1 MLPREEDDHVQ
12 TTMVSECRGAFLS
25 LAAAAVAQTR
35 CYTEKR
41 VRGTSLRYPRNE
53 PRNIYF
59 VMLFAQLIVTP
70 IAANGGQSE
79 QNLWYTGKIS
89 DAHNHLEGS
98 VDTEEVIRALDRSGV
113 DKIVIMVKAPGGWTD
128 DHALK
133 FRARYPDRVV
143 PAIGFQNRGW
153 GKQQPRFIQQV
164 REKATSGQFKWLGE
178 ARLRSHET
186 KQIIHP
192 QSGMFREVLELSA
205 RNGLPV
211 TIHNNNPLSEAEVEA
226 FRVALAKNPKAIVV
240 WAHWCGLSTPNVARR
255 FLEQFPKLHCDL
267 AWIHKPPA
275 EVVNPL
281 VDDEGHFLSAWKELI
296 EAFPDRFL
304 VGMDGRYE
312 TYQNRAHKYRE
323 ALGRLRS
330 TTARKVATENFHRIL
345 PK

>member
-1 MLPREEDDHVQ
+1 MFRQPWV
-12 TTMVSECRGAFLS
+12 VSAVELS
-25 LAAAAVAQTR
+25 YPLAAAAVAQTR

-41 VRGTSLRYPRNE
+41 VRGTPLRDHRRKPRTF
-53 PRNIYF
+53 YF
-59 VMLFAQLIVTP
+59 FMLFVQLIVTP
-70 IAANGGQSE
+70 IAANGGESE

-98 VDTEEVIRALDRSGV
+98 VDTEEVIQALDRSGV
-113 DKIVIMVKAPGGWTD
+113 DRIVIMVKEPGGWTD

-143 PAIGFQNRGW
+143 PGIGFQNRGW
-153 GKQQPRFIQQV
+153 GRQQPRFIQQV
-164 REKATSGQFKWLGE
+164 REKVTSSQFKWLGE
-178 ARLRSHET
+178 ARLRAHET

-205 RNGLPV
+205 RSGLPF
-211 TIHNNNPLSEAEVEA
+211 TIHNNHPLSEAEIEA
-226 FRVALAKNPKAIVV
+226 FRAVLAESPKAVVV
-240 WAHWCGLSTPNVARR
+240 WAHWCGLSTPSAVRP
-255 FLEQFPKLHCDL
+255 FLEQFPNLHCDL

-281 VDDEGHFLSAWKELI
+281 VDNEGHFLPAWKELI

-304 VGMDGRYE
+304 VGMDGKYG
-312 TYQNRAHKYRE
+312 TYQNRANTYRK
-323 ALGRLRS
+323 ALGRLGP
-330 TTARKVATENFHRIL
+330 TTARKVATENFQRIL